1 MYSIYAYIGL
11 NSDIAELVY
20 DPIDNPASVEKG
32 YVITAGSFINRI
44 DSAGEASFTIP
55 PSHPLYNS
63 LHKIKT
69 HIVIKE
75 GPKVV
80 WYGRVFSTRR
90 DFRNCKVITCEGA
103 MAFLNDI
110 CLAPYRYYVKNPKYG
125 QPDEPEYVVQPKTI
139 KDHIDYIMD
148 VYNTRCHSSRKVSVS
163 VTGIEFHVGEI
174 IEGCDSYDT
183 VLNEL
188 KNMVGDYNYHF
199 ITSFKGTGR
208 PEVSVN
214 IEKLPTFGCT
224 QKIEFG
230 KNLLD
235 FEEYIN
241 AESAYGCIIPLGEG
255 DTNCYDDN
263 GMDPIESKIELKD
276 RAYYV
281 SGNTSEYGPIDR
293 VINFTGLNKPSELAA
308 AAQKVFELGGGNP
321 AIEFTI
327 KAIDLHMLNVNIAE
341 FEVGYSVNVVSAP
354 HDIDKDF
361 IITEISINMLQPD
374 NNTYTFCDPNMQS
387 PESMVDQYC
396 NLKTRTY
403 TELWKKVTTSK
414 NYGIVNIENDRIN
427 LVLEVPYSDDSEVQ

>member
-11 NSDIAELVY
+11 NSDTAELVY
-20 DPIDNPASVEKG
+20 DPTRVEEG
-32 YVITAGSFINRI
+32 YVITAGSFVNRI

-75 GPKVV
+75 DDKIV

-110 CLAPYRYYVKNPKYG
+110 CLAPYRYYVENPKKG
-125 QPDEPEYVVQPKTI
+125 QPDEPDYIIQPKSK

-148 VYNTRCHSSRKVSVS
+148 VYNTRCHASRKVSVGMS
-163 VTGIEFHVGEI
+163 GIEFYVGEI
-174 IEGCDSYDT
+174 IEGCDSYGT
-183 VLNEL
+183 VLTEL

-199 ITSFKGTGR
+199 VTSCVGSGR
-208 PEVSVN
+208 PNVSVN
-214 IEKLPTFGCT
+214 IEKLPTYTCT

-263 GMDPIESKIELKD
+263 GLDPIESKVPLKD

-281 SGNTSEYGPIDR
+281 SGNTTEYGRIDR
-293 VINFTGLNKPSELAA
+293 VINFTGLNRPSDLAA
-308 AAQKVFELGGGNP
+308 AAQKVFNLGGGNP

-327 KAIDLHMLNVNIAE
+327 KAVDLHMLDVDVAE

-354 HDIDKDF
+354 HNINKDF
-361 IITEISINMLQPD
+361 VITEISINMLQPD
-374 NNTYTFCDPNMQS
+374 NNSYTFCDPNMQS

-396 NLKTRTY
+396 NLKIRTNN
-403 TELWKKVTTSK
+403 ELWKKVTTSK
-414 NYGIVNIENDRIN
+414 NYGIVNIENDKIN
-427 LVLEVPYSDDSEVQ
+427 LVLELPSSSESKE

>member
-1 MYSIYAYIGL
+1 MYSIYAYVGL
-11 NSDIAELVY
+11 NSEIAGLIY
-20 DPIDNPASVEKG
+20 DPARAEEG

-63 LHKIKT
+63 IYKIKT

-75 GPKVV
+75 DDRIV

-90 DFRNCKVITCEGA
+90 DFRNCKVVTCEGA

-110 CLAPYRYYVKNPKYG
+110 CLAPYRYYVINPNYG
-125 QPDEPEYVVQPKTI
+125 QPDEPKYIIQPKSKI
-139 KDHIDYIMD
+139 DHINYIMD
-148 VYNTRCHSSRKVSVS
+148 VYNARCHQNRKINVMASGV
-163 VTGIEFHVGEI
+163 EFYVGEI

-183 VLNEL
+183 VLTEL

-199 ITSFKGTGR
+199 LTRYTGSGR
-208 PEVSVN
+208 PNVLID
-214 IEKLPTFGCT
+214 IEKLPKYNCT

-293 VINFTGLNKPSELAA
+293 VINFTGLSKPSELAA
-308 AAQKVFELGGGNP
+308 AADKVFDLGGGNP

-327 KAIDLHMLNVNIAE
+327 KAIDLHMLDVNVAE
-341 FEVGYSVNVVSAP
+341 FEVGYSVNVISAP
-354 HDIDKDF
+354 HNINKDF
-361 IITEISINMLQPD
+361 VITEISINMLQPD

-396 NLKTRTY
+396 NLKIRTNN
-403 TELWKKVTTSK
+403 ELWKKVTTSK
-414 NYGIVNIENDRIN
+414 NYGIVNIENDKIN
-427 LVLEVPYSDDSEVQ
+427 LVLELPSSSESEE

>member
-11 NSDIAELVY
+11 DSETAELVY
-20 DPIDNPASVEKG
+20 DPTRVDEG

-75 GPKVV
+75 DDKIV

-110 CLAPYRYYVKNPKYG
+110 CLAPYRYYVKNSKYG
-125 QPDEPEYVVQPKTI
+125 QPGEPEYVVQPKTM

-148 VYNTRCHSSRKVSVS
+148 VYNTRCHKSRKVSVVLS
-163 VTGIEFHVGEI
+163 GFEFYIGEI

-183 VLNEL
+183 VLTEL

-199 ITSFKGTGR
+199 VTTYYGTGK
-208 PEVSVN
+208 PNVSVD
-214 IEKLPTFGCT
+214 ITTLPTRVGT

-255 DTNCYDDN
+255 DANCYDDN
-263 GMDPIESKIELKD
+263 GMDPIESKVPLKD
-276 RAYYV
+276 RIYYV
-281 SGNTSEYGPIDR
+281 TGNVTGNASEYGPIDR
-293 VINFTGLNKPSELAA
+293 VINFSSLNKPSELAD

-327 KAIDLHMLNVNIAE
+327 NAIDLHMLDVNIAE

-354 HDIDKDF
+354 HSIDKDF

-396 NLKTRTY
+396 NLKIRTNN
-403 TELWKKVTTSK
+403 ELWKKVTTSK
-414 NYGIVNIENDRIN
+414 NYGIFSIENDKIN
-427 LVLEVPYSDDSEVQ
+427 LVLELPSSSESKE

>member
-1 MYSIYAYIGL
+1 MYSIYAFLGL
-11 NSDIAELVY
+11 YSETADLVY
-20 DPIDNPASVEKG
+20 DPTRVDEG

-63 LHKIKT
+63 IHKIKT

-75 GPKVV
+75 GVKVV

-125 QPDEPEYVVQPKTI
+125 QPDEPEYIVEPKSK
-139 KDHIDYIMD
+139 KDHINYIMD
-148 VYNTRCHSSRKVSVS
+148 VYNARCHASRQVSFSIMGV
-163 VTGIEFHVGEI
+163 EFYTGEI

-183 VLNEL
+183 VLTEL
-188 KNMVGDYNYHF
+188 KNMIGDYNYHLV
-199 ITSFKGTGR
+199 TTCGGSGR
-208 PEVSVN
+208 PSVSVSA
-214 IEKLPTFGCT
+214 EKLPTYKCT

-255 DTNCYDDN
+255 DTSCYDDN
-263 GMDPIESKIELKD
+263 GLDPVESIVDLKD
-276 RAYYV
+276 RGYYV
-281 SGNTSEYGPIDR
+281 TGNISDYGPIDR
-293 VINFTGLNKPSELAA
+293 VINFTGLSKPSELRAA
-308 AAQKVFELGGGNP
+308 AEKVFELGGGDP
-321 AIEFTI
+321 AVEFTI
-327 KAIDLHMLNVNIAE
+327 KAIDLHMLDVNAAE

-354 HDIDKDF
+354 HNINKDF
-361 IITEISINMLQPD
+361 IITEISINILQPD
-374 NNTYTFCDPNMQS
+374 NNSYTFCDTNMQS

-396 NLKTRTY
+396 NLKIRTNN
-403 TELWKKVTTSK
+403 ELWKKVTTSK
-414 NYGIVNIENDRIN
+414 NYGIVNIENDKIN
-427 LVLEVPYSDDSEVQ
+427 LVLELPPSSESEE

>member
-11 NSDIAELVY
+11 NSMSASLVY
-20 DPIDNPASVEKG
+20 DPTRVEEG

-55 PSHPLYNS
+55 PSHPLYS
-63 LHKIKT
+63 SISKIKT
-69 HIVIKE
+69 HIVIQE
-75 GPKVV
+75 GNKVV

-110 CLAPYRYYVKNPKYG
+110 CLAPYRYYIENPNKG
-125 QPDEPEYVVQPKTI
+125 KPDEPDYIVQPKSK

-148 VYNTRCHSSRKVSVS
+148 VYNTRCHESRKISVGL
-163 VTGIEFHVGEI
+163 TGIEFYTGEL

-183 VLNEL
+183 VLTEL

-199 ITSFKGTGR
+199 VTTYGWSDR
-208 PEVSVN
+208 PNASVN
-214 IEKLPTFGCT
+214 IETLPTYTCS

-263 GMDPIESKIELKD
+263 GMDPIESKIDLKD

-281 SGNTSEYGPIDR
+281 SGNTSDYGPIDR
-293 VINFTGLNKPSELAA
+293 VINFTGLSKPSELAE
-308 AAQKVFELGGGNP
+308 AAQKVFELGGGKP
-321 AIEFTI
+321 ATEFTI
-327 KAIDLHMLNVNIAE
+327 KAVDLHMLNADASE
-341 FEVGYSVNVVSAP
+341 FEVGCAVNVVSAP
-354 HDIDKDF
+354 HNINKEF
-361 IITEISINMLQPD
+361 VITEISINMLQPD
-374 NNTYTFCDPNMQS
+374 NNSYTFCDLNMQS

-396 NLKTRTY
+396 NLKIRTNN
-403 TELWKKVTTSK
+403 ELWKKVTTSK
-414 NYGIVNIENDRIN
+414 NYGIVNIENDKIN
-427 LVLEVPYSDDSEVQ
+427 LVLELPSSSESEE